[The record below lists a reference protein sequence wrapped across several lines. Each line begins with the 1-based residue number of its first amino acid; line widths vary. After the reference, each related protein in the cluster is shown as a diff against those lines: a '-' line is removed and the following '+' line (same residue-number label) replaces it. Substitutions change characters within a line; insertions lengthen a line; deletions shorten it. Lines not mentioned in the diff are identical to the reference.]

1 MADNIKIVGNIVDTQ
16 QVSRYDEQ
24 DTNLLVPQTIKEDF
38 GQLNDYI
45 EYFIYDIGGNLLNV
59 DYTYQDFKLPNT
71 SFVTPTGSLP
81 IIEID
86 PVKDLQ
92 NLGYISGEYKVQY
105 NFFNTKI
112 SDPNADLFIKEISA
126 DRTELRVGS
135 TVLTN
140 EQIES
145 GSLAL
150 ISEST
155 GSLYFVD
162 YLLNFGNNIQAV
174 SVNTALNRV
183 ETGYEILFKL
193 YQPLPDDIQEKST
206 LWVVSEKVSPYVFD
220 INLDTLL
227 IPEPLPQLRG
237 PNFDIEIA
245 DQNNVATSYQTFDN
259 LIDSVQSISTASY
272 QQLLSLVTS
281 QSISINVDYT
291 DYSNFS
297 IFGSAE
303 QRLKNFYNKVK
314 SIEDLQYSISTY
326 AALTASNPTLIN
338 EYNKATASVN
348 NIISNFDGYEYFL
361 YFDSSSYTW
370 PKTTSTLPYTLAT
383 TASANS
389 WYNTNT
395 GSANTYDNNNP
406 SYLAYAVPSF
416 VKDDPNNA
424 QYITFLDMIGHYFD
438 NVWIFLQAVT
448 DINLANNN
456 LNEGVSKDLVYY
468 VLQSLGVKL
477 YNQYGDSDNV
487 SFLIGQSGSAIF
499 DDNFTSTGSYLNAIP
514 RRDLLAE
521 SYKRIYHNLPLL
533 LKTKGTTY
541 GLQTLISTFGITG
554 SILPVKEYGGYTKSG
569 LLMFYL
575 LIQVFKFNLPHLL
588 YLEQMIYI
596 M

>member
-220 INLDTLL
+220 INLDTLF

-237 PNFDIEIA
+237 PNFDI
-245 DQNNVATSYQTFDN
+245 
-259 LIDSVQSISTASY
+259 
-272 QQLLSLVTS
+272 
-281 QSISINVDYT
+281 
-291 DYSNFS
+291 
-297 IFGSAE
+297 
-303 QRLKNFYNKVK
+303 
-314 SIEDLQYSISTY
+314 
-326 AALTASNPTLIN
+326 
-338 EYNKATASVN
+338 
-348 NIISNFDGYEYFL
+348 
-361 YFDSSSYTW
+361 
-370 PKTTSTLPYTLAT
+370 
-383 TASANS
+383 
-389 WYNTNT
+389 
-395 GSANTYDNNNP
+395 
-406 SYLAYAVPSF
+406 
-416 VKDDPNNA
+416 
-424 QYITFLDMIGHYFD
+424 
-438 NVWIFLQAVT
+438 
-448 DINLANNN
+448 
-456 LNEGVSKDLVYY
+456 
-468 VLQSLGVKL
+468 
-477 YNQYGDSDNV
+477 
-487 SFLIGQSGSAIF
+487 
-499 DDNFTSTGSYLNAIP
+499 
-514 RRDLLAE
+514 
-521 SYKRIYHNLPLL
+521 
-533 LKTKGTTY
+533 
-541 GLQTLISTFGITG
+541 
-554 SILPVKEYGGYTKSG
+554 
-569 LLMFYL
+569 
-575 LIQVFKFNLPHLL
+575 
-588 YLEQMIYI
+588 
-596 M
+596 